1 MVTQHKQ
8 MVGLYSLIVV
18 IDHLWQ
24 KKTASRIHSCK
35 VNTQV
40 LEDFTTFDI
49 NQKILLKLTILKE
62 VFPPNKL
69 KKQKNL
75 HYSTLIFQKLICLS
89 LICEYSSFSLSPC
102 LRIQIT
108 ATPL

>member
-49 NQKILLKLTILKE
+49 KQKILLKLTILKE

-69 KKQKNL
+69 KKTEKL
-75 HYSTLIFQKLICLS
+75 TLF
-89 LICEYSSFSLSPC
+89 YTYFSKTHLPFTY
-102 LRIQIT
+102 L
-108 ATPL
+108 